1 MVASLTVLMVGL
13 NSWLKVKAVIRWATT
28 DIVVLAIKREVDV
41 YSVVFWISDGGCV
54 VLVCW
59 KRQWSG
65 EEKLR

>member
-1 MVASLTVLMVGL
+1 MGHDGYSCLG
-13 NSWLKVKAVIRWATT
+13 NKK
-28 DIVVLAIKREVDV
+28 EVDV